1 MAAIIR
7 FFSVKS
13 CAFRQAGQVVG
24 GREVAGRWLAL
35 GRRPWPW
42 VWGSIIECAFRCC
55 AFLGPADLL
64 CGFPRPQPVR
74 LFAGVFSVALERH
87 SERPIC

>member
-24 GREVAGRWLAL
+24 VREVAGRWLAL
-35 GRRPWPW
+35 GEEVAALGVGIDHRMRFQVPRLPRASGFAMWIAPTSACSSVRWCFLSRP
-42 VWGSIIECAFRCC
+42 GEAF
-55 AFLGPADLL
+55 GTVDL
-64 CGFPRPQPVR
+64 
-74 LFAGVFSVALERH
+74 
-87 SERPIC
+87 